1 MGKLLTFTL
10 AAALLVACMPS
21 PDSPR
26 GFRLPDGDAQA
37 GQATFVRLKC
47 HGCHDIEGVEF
58 PEFDYMGPPLVDVTL
73 GGRTTR
79 VRTYGELVTSIINP
93 SHRLIQGYPEEQVSA
108 DGESLMANYN
118 DWMTVA
124 QLIDLVAFLQ
134 GQYEVVPPDYEY
146 YQFTY

>member
-1 MGKLLTFTL
+1 MRLAALVLSMITL
-10 AAALLVACMPS
+10 AACAPS
-21 PDSPR
+21 PESPR
-26 GFRLPDGDAQA
+26 GFRLPDGDPEA

-47 HGCHDIEGVEF
+47 HGCHEVADLEL
-58 PEFDYMGPPLVDVTL
+58 PELEYVGPPLVSVKL
-73 GGRTTR
+73 GGEVTR

-93 SHRLIQGYPEEQVSA
+93 SHRLIQGYPPEQISQ
-108 DGESLMANYN
+108 DGESLMADYN

-134 GQYEVVPPDYEY
+134 SHYEVVPPDYEY